1 MGTYT
6 ITTTVP
12 EDARANAAFGNRLQS
27 RDAGNARRDATQ
39 AEIKA
44 DLLRYFLSVVLDDER
59 SVSARN
65 AMANV
70 LPFTPT

>member
-12 EDARANAAFGNRLQS
+12 QDARANAAFGNRLQA
-27 RDAGNARRDATQ
+27 RDAGNARRDATN

-44 DLLRYFLSVVLDDER
+44 ELLRYFTSIVIDDE
-59 SVSARN
+59 SAVSARN
-65 AMANV
+65 AVANV

>member
-27 RDAGNARRDATQ
+27 RDAGNTRRDATP

>member
-1 MGTYT
+1 MATHT

-12 EDARANAAFGNRLQS
+12 QDARANAAFGNRLQT
-27 RDAGNARRDATQ
+27 RDAGNSRRDATQ

-44 DLLRYFLSVVLDDER
+44 DLLRYFTSVVIDDEQA
-59 SVSARN
+59 VSSRN
-65 AMANV
+65 AVNSV